1 MTNTKIL
8 SDESNVTSTLLNGT
22 DMHHFII
29 CLLILTISSDDSIYN
44 TAFSPFISS
53 YQYELLFLFI
63 SKTNRIC
70 KTFAYFCIKQTEE
83 YHVYVF
89 LLIPNNLYEVRNKMH
104 FVTFCNDS
112 VRNQNPK
119 KQNRSKA
126 NMDLLE
132 VGSCAMEE

>member
-29 CLLILTISSDDSIYN
+29 CLLILTLSSDDRIYN

-53 YQYELLFLFI
+53 YQYELLFSLHFKNK
-63 SKTNRIC
+63 SYLQNIC
-70 KTFAYFCIKQTEE
+70 IFCVKQTEE

-89 LLIPNNLYEVRNKMH
+89 
-104 FVTFCNDS
+104 
-112 VRNQNPK
+112 
-119 KQNRSKA
+119 
-126 NMDLLE
+126 
-132 VGSCAMEE
+132 

>member
-29 CLLILTISSDDSIYN
+29 CLLILTLSSDDRIYN
-44 TAFSPFISS
+44 TAFHHLFQVINTNCF
-53 YQYELLFLFI
+53 FLFI

-70 KTFAYFCIKQTEE
+70 KTFAFFCIKQTEE

-89 LLIPNNLYEVRNKMH
+89 
-104 FVTFCNDS
+104 
-112 VRNQNPK
+112 
-119 KQNRSKA
+119 
-126 NMDLLE
+126 
-132 VGSCAMEE
+132 